1 MKPSKDQVVKS
12 AFSSFIGTAIEWYD
26 FFLYGTAAALV
37 FPKLFFPES
46 DPLVGTLQ
54 SFATF
59 TLGFVARPFGG
70 IIFGNYGDKIGR
82 KSMLVLTLLIMGIS
96 TALIGLL
103 PTYENIGI
111 WAPVLL
117 IVLRLLQG
125 IGVGGEWG
133 GAALIAVEHAPKG
146 KRGFYGSWPQMGV
159 PGGLLLS
166 TAVFTL
172 FSSLPDEQFL
182 SWGWRIPFL
191 LSILLV
197 GVGLFIRL
205 RVMET
210 PAFQKVKE
218 TGTEA
223 RMPILEVLK
232 AHPKEVL
239 QAMGARF
246 AENGSFYIFS
256 VFVLTYAT
264 EQLDLAKNMVLT
276 GVTLATAIGFFAM
289 PLFAAL
295 SDRIGRRPVYMGGAA
310 FTALFAFPF
319 FWLLDTKSTLFI
331 WLAIVLAMVFGHAA
345 MYGPQAAFLSEL
357 FGTRVRYSG
366 ISIGAQLASVFAGG
380 IAPLVATSLIAWTGG
395 KPWAVAVYLIFMS
408 LITLISVYW
417 TSETYQKEISEERT
431 NAKKEGFQRNTPAG

>member
-1 MKPSKDQVVKS
+1 MAQKNSQIVKS
-12 AFSSFIGTAIEWYD
+12 ALSSFIGTTIEWYD
-26 FFLYGTAAALV
+26 FFLYGTSAALV
-37 FPKLFFPES
+37 FPQLFFPKS
-46 DPLVGTLQ
+46 DPLTGTLQ
-54 SFATF
+54 AFATF

-82 KSMLVLTLLIMGIS
+82 KSMLIVTLLIMGIA

-103 PTYENIGI
+103 PTYESIGF
-111 WAPVLL
+111 WAPILL

-125 IGVGGEWG
+125 VGVGGEWG
-133 GAALIAVEHAPKG
+133 GAALMSVEHSPKG
-146 KRGFYGSWPQMGV
+146 RRGFYGSWTQMGV

-172 FSSLPDEQFL
+172 FSSLPKEQFL
-182 SWGWRIPFL
+182 TWGWRIPFL
-191 LSILLV
+191 VSILLI

-223 RMPILEVLK
+223 PLPILEVLK
-232 AHPKEVL
+232 TQPKQVL

-246 AENGSFYIFS
+246 AENGTFYIFS

-264 EQLDLAKNMVLT
+264 EHLRLQESMVLN
-276 GVTLATAIGFFAM
+276 GVTIGTAIEFITV
-289 PLFAAL
+289 PLFGVL
-295 SDRIGRRPVYMGGAA
+295 SDRIGRRPVYMSGAA

-319 FWLLDTKSTLFI
+319 FWLLDTKNTLFT
-331 WLAIVLAMVFGHAA
+331 WLAIVIALALGHAA

-366 ISIGAQLASVFAGG
+366 ISIGYQLASVFAGG
-380 IAPLVATSLIAWTGG
+380 LAPLIATSLMAWTGG
-395 KPWAVAVYLIFMS
+395 NPWAVAVYLIFMCVV
-408 LITLISVYW
+408 TLISVYW
-417 TSETYQKEISEERT
+417 TSETYQNKVSDKLTEVQKDWIS
-431 NAKKEGFQRNTPAG
+431 P

>member
-1 MKPSKDQVVKS
+1 MAQKNSEVVKS
-12 AFSSFIGTAIEWYD
+12 ALSSFIGTAIEWYD

-37 FPKLFFPES
+37 FPQLFFPKS
-46 DPLVGTLQ
+46 DPLIGTLQ
-54 SFATF
+54 AFATF

-70 IIFGNYGDKIGR
+70 MIFGHYGDKIGR
-82 KSMLVLTLLIMGIS
+82 KSMLIMTLMIMGIA

-103 PTYENIGI
+103 PTYESIGV
-111 WAPVLL
+111 WAPILL

-133 GAALIAVEHAPKG
+133 GAALMSVEHAQKG
-146 KRGFYGSWPQMGV
+146 KRGFYGSWTQMGV

-166 TAVFTL
+166 TAVFTI
-172 FSSLPDEQFL
+172 FSSLPEKQFL
-182 SWGWRIPFL
+182 TWGWRIPFL
-191 LSILLV
+191 VNILLI

-223 RMPILEVLK
+223 RLPILEVLR
-232 AHPKEVL
+232 AHPKQVL

-246 AENGSFYIFS
+246 AENGTFYIFS
-256 VFVLTYAT
+256 VFVLTYTT
-264 EQLDLAKNMVLT
+264 EQLGMPKSMVLN
-276 GVTLATAIGFFAM
+276 GVTIATAVEFIAV
-289 PLFAAL
+289 PLFGAL
-295 SDRIGRRPVYMGGAA
+295 SDCIGRRPVYMGGAA

-319 FWLLDTKSTLFI
+319 FWLLDTKSTFFT
-331 WLAIVLAMVFGHAA
+331 WLAIVIALALGHAA

-366 ISIGAQLASVFAGG
+366 VSIGYQLASVFAGG
-380 IAPLVATSLIAWTGG
+380 LAPLIATSLIAWTGG
-395 KPWAVAVYLIFMS
+395 NPWAVAVYLIFMC
-408 LITLISVYW
+408 LVTLISVYW
-417 TSETYQKEISEERT
+417 TSETYQNEVSEKLTTAKSISS
-431 NAKKEGFQRNTPAG
+431 

>member
-1 MKPSKDQVVKS
+1 MAQKNSEAVKS
-12 AFSSFIGTAIEWYD
+12 ALSSFIGTAIEWYD

-37 FPKLFFPES
+37 FPQLFFPES
-46 DPLVGTLQ
+46 DPLIGTLQ
-54 SFATF
+54 AFATF

-70 IIFGNYGDKIGR
+70 MIFGHYGDKIGR
-82 KSMLVLTLLIMGIS
+82 KSMLITTLMIMGIA

-103 PTYENIGI
+103 PTYESIGI
-111 WAPVLL
+111 WAPILL

-133 GAALIAVEHAPKG
+133 GAALMSVEHAPKG
-146 KRGFYGSWPQMGV
+146 KRGFYGSWAQMGV

-166 TAVFTL
+166 TAVFTM
-172 FSSLPDEQFL
+172 FSSLPEKQFL
-182 SWGWRIPFL
+182 AWGWRIPFL
-191 LSILLV
+191 VSIVLI

-223 RMPILEVLK
+223 GLPILEVLK
-232 AHPKEVL
+232 AHPKQVL

-246 AENGSFYIFS
+246 AENGTFYIFS
-256 VFVLTYAT
+256 VFVLTYTT
-264 EQLDLAKNMVLT
+264 EQLGMSKSMVLN
-276 GVTLATAIGFFAM
+276 GVTIATAAEFFAV
-289 PLFAAL
+289 PLFGAL

-319 FWLLDTKSTLFI
+319 FWLLDTKSTFFT
-331 WLAIVLAMVFGHAA
+331 WLAIVIALALGHAA

-366 ISIGAQLASVFAGG
+366 VSIGYQLASVFAGG
-380 IAPLVATSLIAWTGG
+380 LAPLIATSLIAWTGG
-395 KPWAVAVYLIFMS
+395 KPWGVAVYLIFMC
-408 LITLISVYW
+408 LVTLISVYW
-417 TSETYQKEISEERT
+417 TAETYQNEVSEKRMEAKSISS
-431 NAKKEGFQRNTPAG
+431 

>member
-1 MKPSKDQVVKS
+1 MAQKNSEVVKS
-12 AFSSFIGTAIEWYD
+12 ALSSFIGTAIEWYD

-37 FPKLFFPES
+37 FPQLFFPES
-46 DPLVGTLQ
+46 DPLIGTLQ
-54 SFATF
+54 AFATF

-70 IIFGNYGDKIGR
+70 IIFGHYGDKIGR
-82 KSMLVLTLLIMGIS
+82 KSMLIITLMIMGIA

-103 PTYENIGI
+103 PTYESIGI
-111 WAPVLL
+111 WAPILL

-133 GAALIAVEHAPKG
+133 GAALMSVEHAPKG
-146 KRGFYGSWPQMGV
+146 KRGFYGSWTQMGV

-166 TAVFTL
+166 TAVFTM
-172 FSSLPDEQFL
+172 FSSLPEKQFL
-182 SWGWRIPFL
+182 TWGWRIPFL
-191 LSILLV
+191 VSFLLI

-218 TGTEA
+218 TQTEA
-223 RMPILEVLK
+223 RLPILEVLK
-232 AHPKEVL
+232 AHPKQVL

-246 AENGSFYIFS
+246 AENGTFYIFS
-256 VFVLTYAT
+256 VFVLTYTT
-264 EQLDLAKNMVLT
+264 EQLGMPKSMALN
-276 GVTLATAIGFFAM
+276 GVTIATALEFIAV
-289 PLFAAL
+289 PLFGAL

-319 FWLLDTKSTLFI
+319 FWLLDTKSTFFT
-331 WLAIVLAMVFGHAA
+331 WLAIIIALALGHAA

-366 ISIGAQLASVFAGG
+366 ISIGYQLASVFAGG
-380 IAPLVATSLIAWTGG
+380 LAPLIATSLMAWAGG
-395 KPWAVAVYLIFMS
+395 KPWTVAVYLIFMC
-408 LITLISVYW
+408 LVTLISVYW
-417 TSETYQKEISEERT
+417 TSETYQNEVSEKLAEAKSISS
-431 NAKKEGFQRNTPAG
+431 